1 MPFVGIPLGSLI
13 NAYIGFEIEVLL
25 PYWEGFPQIKLQT
38 LIEFAISS
46 LVTTVTS
53 SGIIS
58 RGQAQD

>member
-38 LIEFAISS
+38 LIEFASP
-46 LVTTVTS
+46 VW
-53 SGIIS
+53 
-58 RGQAQD
+58 